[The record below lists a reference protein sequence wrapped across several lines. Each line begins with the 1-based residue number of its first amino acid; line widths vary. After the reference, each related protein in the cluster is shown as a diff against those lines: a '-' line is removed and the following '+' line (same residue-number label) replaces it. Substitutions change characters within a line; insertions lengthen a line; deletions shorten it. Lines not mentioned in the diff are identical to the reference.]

1 MAALSKHRGGEEDRE
16 RPECVHS
23 SAIQTDLKP
32 TGAGAFSP
40 QPCFSLVGPL
50 PPTPPPLPL
59 CKSASLFSYLFLY
72 HFLPSVFHSRLT
84 GPGLPQ
90 WDTNNEGKLNRRPTC
105 AHAAMPACAQK
116 GCAQWHKNRAASP
129 AVCCISLL

>member
-40 QPCFSLVGPL
+40 QLCPSLVGPL
-50 PPTPPPLPL
+50 PPLTPL
-59 CKSASLFSYLFLY
+59 CKYASLFSYLFLY
-72 HFLPSVFHSRLT
+72 LFLPSVFHVH
-84 GPGLPQ
+84 LPDPVLLSAIQ
-90 WDTNNEGKLNRRPTC
+90 TRTEGQC
-105 AHAAMPACAQK
+105 ALMPRC
-116 GCAQWHKNRAASP
+116 
-129 AVCCISLL
+129 LL